1 MNPTL
6 TVPAADFRL
15 GLTSQSNEIVVD
27 RLPVSGRL
35 PDWLRGTLLRNGPA
49 RFEVG
54 AEGYRH
60 WFDGLAMIH
69 RFGIADGTVSYAN
82 RFLRTPNFTA
92 DMEANRIACP
102 EFGTDPQLSLAG
114 RVRSIMQP
122 TQNAN
127 ANVNIVPFAGDFLA
141 LTETPYPVA
150 FDGTTLETKGVLP
163 YDDDVAGQTLTAHT
177 IYDAARRATFNI
189 VTEFGARSS
198 YKFVRIDDGTLRRT
212 VIATI
217 NVDKPAYLHAF
228 SATDSSLILAEYP
241 LVVQPLALAFRVK
254 PFIDNYHWEPGRA
267 TRFHVVRKD
276 GGARAGT
283 FTAEAMFAFHHINA
297 YDEADAIVVDIAAYD
312 DSRIVNDLFLDH
324 LRQANGGISRGSFRR
339 YRLVPG
345 RSEAQVETLAVETT
359 ELPRVATNR
368 IGKPYRYA
376 YGVDGPTGT
385 FDTLVKVDTQTRDVT
400 TWAGGAYVGEPVF
413 VARPGGHDEDDG
425 VVLCVA
431 LDAATQHSSLLVLD
445 ARTLQELA
453 RAEVPQHIPYGFHGI
468 FRST

>member
-1 MNPTL
+1 
-6 TVPAADFRL
+6 
-15 GLTSQSNEIVVD
+15 
-27 RLPVSGRL
+27 
-35 PDWLRGTLLRNGPA
+35 
-49 RFEVG
+49 
-54 AEGYRH
+54 
-60 WFDGLAMIH
+60 
-69 RFGIADGTVSYAN
+69 
-82 RFLRTPNFTA
+82 
-92 DMEANRIACP
+92 
-102 EFGTDPQLSLAG
+102 
-114 RVRSIMQP
+114 
-122 TQNAN
+122 
-127 ANVNIVPFAGDFLA
+127 
-141 LTETPYPVA
+141 
-150 FDGTTLETKGVLP
+150 
-163 YDDDVAGQTLTAHT
+163 
-177 IYDAARRATFNI
+177 
-189 VTEFGARSS
+189 
-198 YKFVRIDDGTLRRT
+198 
-212 VIATI
+212 
-217 NVDKPAYLHAF
+217 
-228 SATDSSLILAEYP
+228 
-241 LVVQPLALAFRVK
+241 
-254 PFIDNYHWEPGRA
+254 
-267 TRFHVVRKD
+267 VRKD